1 MTSTTE
7 VQRTIHFPPQGDWAL
22 DPDHTVAGFVGRYLM
37 LTKVPGKF
45 NGVSGMIHIA
55 NDPEESWVEVSLET
69 ASITT
74 DHDDRDKH
82 LKSLDFLDVGN
93 YPTIDFRSTGFDSA
107 GKHWTVPGDLTI
119 KGETRPIILDVEYH
133 GVVSDPWGG
142 SADRLQCRHG
152 NQPRGLGIDME
163 RRPRSRRSVGGPES
177 QARNRDTGSASGR
190 QIGVTPV
197 PPLAV
202 ARTG

>member
-7 VQRTIHFPPQGDWAL
+7 VQKTIDFPPQGDWAL

-55 NDPEESWVEVSLET
+55 DNPEESWMEVSLET

-82 LKSLDFLDVGN
+82 LKSPDFLDVGN
-93 YPTIDFRSTGFDSA
+93 HPTIEFRSTGFEGA
-107 GKHWTVPGDLTI
+107 GEHWTVSGDLTI
-119 KGETRPIILDVEYH
+119 KGETRPITLDVEYH

-142 SADRLQCRHG
+142 QRIAFSAVTEINREDWGLTWNVALEAGGVLVGPKVRLEIETQG
-152 NQPRGLGIDME
+152 VLQTD
-163 RRPRSRRSVGGPES
+163 S
-177 QARNRDTGSASGR
+177 SA
-190 QIGVTPV
+190 
-197 PPLAV
+197 
-202 ARTG
+202 

>member
-7 VQRTIHFPPQGDWAL
+7 VQKTIDFPPQGDWAL

-55 NDPEESWVEVSLET
+55 DNPEESWMEVSLET

-82 LKSLDFLDVGN
+82 LKSPDFLDVGN
-93 YPTIDFRSTGFDSA
+93 HPTIEFRSTGFEGA
-107 GKHWTVPGDLTI
+107 GEHWTVSGDLTI
-119 KGETRPIILDVEYH
+119 KGETRPITLDVEYH

-142 SADRLQCRHG
+142 QRIAFSAVTEINREDWGLTWNVALEAGGVLVGPKVRLEIETQGVLQTDR
-152 NQPRGLGIDME
+152 
-163 RRPRSRRSVGGPES
+163 
-177 QARNRDTGSASGR
+177 SA
-190 QIGVTPV
+190 
-197 PPLAV
+197 
-202 ARTG
+202 

>member
-7 VQRTIHFPPQGDWAL
+7 VQKTIDFPPQGDWAL

-55 NDPEESWVEVSLET
+55 NDPEESWMEVSLKT

-82 LKSLDFLDVGN
+82 LKSPDFLDVGN
-93 YPTIDFRSTGFDSA
+93 HPTIEFRSTGFEGA
-107 GKHWTVPGDLTI
+107 GEHWTVSGDLTI
-119 KGETRPIILDVEYH
+119 KGETRPITLDVEYH

-142 SADRLQCRHG
+142 QRIAFSAVTEINREDWGLTWNVALEAGGVLVGPKVRLEIETQGMLQTDR
-152 NQPRGLGIDME
+152 
-163 RRPRSRRSVGGPES
+163 
-177 QARNRDTGSASGR
+177 SA
-190 QIGVTPV
+190 
-197 PPLAV
+197 
-202 ARTG
+202 

>member
-7 VQRTIHFPPQGDWAL
+7 VQKTIDFPPQGDWAL

-55 NDPEESWVEVSLET
+55 NDPEESWMEVSLKT

-82 LKSLDFLDVGN
+82 LKSPDFLDVGN
-93 YPTIDFRSTGFDSA
+93 HPTIEFRSTGFEGA
-107 GKHWTVPGDLTI
+107 GEHWTVSGDLTI
-119 KGETRPIILDVEYH
+119 KGETRPITLDVEYH

-142 SADRLQCRHG
+142 QRIAFSAVTEINREDWGLTWNVALEAGGVLVGPKVRLEIETQGVLQTDR
-152 NQPRGLGIDME
+152 
-163 RRPRSRRSVGGPES
+163 
-177 QARNRDTGSASGR
+177 SA
-190 QIGVTPV
+190 
-197 PPLAV
+197 
-202 ARTG
+202 

>member
-7 VQRTIHFPPQGDWAL
+7 VQKTIHFPPQGDWAL

-55 NDPEESWVEVSLET
+55 DNPEESWMEVSLET

-82 LKSLDFLDVGN
+82 LKSPDFLDVGN
-93 YPTIDFRSTGFDSA
+93 HPTIEFRSTGFEGA
-107 GKHWTVPGDLTI
+107 GEHWTVSGDLTI

-142 SADRLQCRHG
+142 QRIAFSAVTEINRENWGLTWNVALEAGGVLVGPKVRLEIETQG
-152 NQPRGLGIDME
+152 VLQTD
-163 RRPRSRRSVGGPES
+163 S
-177 QARNRDTGSASGR
+177 SA
-190 QIGVTPV
+190 
-197 PPLAV
+197 
-202 ARTG
+202 

>member
-7 VQRTIHFPPQGDWAL
+7 VQKTIDFPPQGDWAL

-55 NDPEESWVEVSLET
+55 DNPEESWMEVSLET

-82 LKSLDFLDVGN
+82 LKSPDFLDVGN
-93 YPTIDFRSTGFDSA
+93 HPTIEFRSTGFEGA
-107 GKHWTVPGDLTI
+107 GEHWTVSGDLTI
-119 KGETRPIILDVEYH
+119 KGETRPITLDVEYR

-142 SADRLQCRHG
+142 QRIAFSAVTEINREDWGLTWNVALEAGGVLVGPKVRLEIETQG
-152 NQPRGLGIDME
+152 VLQTD
-163 RRPRSRRSVGGPES
+163 S
-177 QARNRDTGSASGR
+177 SA
-190 QIGVTPV
+190 
-197 PPLAV
+197 
-202 ARTG
+202 

>member
-55 NDPEESWVEVSLET
+55 NDPEESWMEESLKT

-82 LKSLDFLDVGN
+82 LKSPDFLDVGN
-93 YPTIDFRSTGFDSA
+93 HPTIEFRSTGFEGA
-107 GKHWTVPGDLTI
+107 GEHWTVSGDLTI
-119 KGETRPIILDVEYH
+119 KGETRPITLDVEYH

-142 SADRLQCRHG
+142 RRVAFSAFTDINREDWGLTWNVALEAGGMLVGPKVRLEIETQG
-152 NQPRGLGIDME
+152 VL
-163 RRPRSRRSVGGPES
+163 
-177 QARNRDTGSASGR
+177 QADEE
-190 QIGVTPV
+190 
-197 PPLAV
+197 
-202 ARTG
+202 